1 MKKTLKESVRDIR
14 NMIGRIDHPVISEG
28 PGDEGEIGG
37 DDVEK
42 GITLPST
49 KFVNIDK
56 QGWTLIDKYAPTNKT
71 AAELQNQLNS
81 QGIKSINDV
90 KAGDLVS
97 LFKKNKV
104 PFSLYTT
111 TGKDLKANLNLGGNK
126 NITFGIKGAVKTDY
140 NKIKD
145 ITLQGSVKFKLPV
158 KKKTKGT
165 IV

>member
-1 MKKTLKESVRDIR
+1 
-14 NMIGRIDHPVISEG
+14 MIGRIDHPVISEG

-37 DDVEK
+37 DAVEK

-56 QGWTLIDKYAPTNKT
+56 QGWSLIDKYAPTNKT
-71 AAELQNQLNS
+71 AFELKNQLNS

-104 PFSLYTT
+104 PFSLYLC
-111 TGKDLKANLNLGGNK
+111 G
-126 NITFGIKGAVKTDY
+126 
-140 NKIKD
+140 
-145 ITLQGSVKFKLPV
+145 LPV
-158 KKKTKGT
+158 KA
-165 IV
+165 